1 MRCRSVQWVEDAAK
15 VVMEAL
21 EILVGTAVGGE
32 HLDLLRPRAAL
43 EFAKESLLNDRGSA
57 WLLAGTHDAV
67 ELGDELI
74 GQPNRDL
81 G

>member
-1 MRCRSVQWVEDAAK
+1 MGD
-15 VVMEAL
+15 
-21 EILVGTAVGGE
+21 E

-57 WLLAGTHDAV
+57 RLLAGTHDAV